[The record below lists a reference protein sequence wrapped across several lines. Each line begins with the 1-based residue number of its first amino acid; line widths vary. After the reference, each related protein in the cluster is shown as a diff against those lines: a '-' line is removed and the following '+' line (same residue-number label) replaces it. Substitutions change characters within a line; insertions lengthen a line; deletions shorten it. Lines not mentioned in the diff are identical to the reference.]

1 MIKTLFEPWGSQGL
15 GLHNSVFCIFLVS
28 KDLLFIRKKKEVS
41 TTGFIFIILI
51 HWSQHNQMLTGSMIS
66 SQTLVSYK
74 TYMSSSITLGGEGQ
88 TTVLNITTQWPLS
101 RKFPKCKS
109 LHIIAWHTKPT
120 LWQGNEE
127 GGKNPV
133 FTVWLHNAV
142 WPIRLLA
149 WVNLV
154 LTTSGR

>member
-28 KDLLFIRKKKEVS
+28 KHLLFIRKKTEVS

-88 TTVLNITTQWPLS
+88 TTVLNITTQRPLS

-127 GGKNPV
+127 GGKIQC
-133 FTVWLHNAV
+133 LQYGC
-142 WPIRLLA
+142 
-149 WVNLV
+149 
-154 LTTSGR
+154 TTLCDRYGY

>member
-101 RKFPKCKS
+101 RKFPTSHYS
-109 LHIIAWHTKPT
+109 LAYKTYT
-120 LWQGNEE
+120 LTRQWG